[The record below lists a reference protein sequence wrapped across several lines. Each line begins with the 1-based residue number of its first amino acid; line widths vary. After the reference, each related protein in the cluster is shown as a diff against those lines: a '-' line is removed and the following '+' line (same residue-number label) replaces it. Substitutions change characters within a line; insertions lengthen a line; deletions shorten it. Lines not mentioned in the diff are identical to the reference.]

1 MYLTKYRYIRQLF
14 SLNDFSLLIHI
25 CLEEAKLEQ
34 IKIFHYL
41 PWETFYSLFFAFAF
55 SDTYILSNHVSTC
68 LYQLMV
74 FIIFTATLSDLLE
87 QLMDIRADTT
97 GPERL
102 VREAAQ
108 GHADAVKDIVTKH
121 PDKVSSASHF
131 KLCICKL

>member
-1 MYLTKYRYIRQLF
+1 
-14 SLNDFSLLIHI
+14 
-25 CLEEAKLEQ
+25 
-34 IKIFHYL
+34 
-41 PWETFYSLFFAFAF
+41 
-55 SDTYILSNHVSTC
+55 
-68 LYQLMV
+68 MV

-121 PDKVSSASHF
+121 PDKVSSAMQSHQTVYLQVIAKEKRISILKYVLILF
-131 KLCICKL
+131 MLLC

>member
-1 MYLTKYRYIRQLF
+1 
-14 SLNDFSLLIHI
+14 
-25 CLEEAKLEQ
+25 
-34 IKIFHYL
+34 
-41 PWETFYSLFFAFAF
+41 
-55 SDTYILSNHVSTC
+55 
-68 LYQLMV
+68 MV

-131 KLCICKL
+131 KLCIYKLYQRISILKYVLILFCCLLMFL

>member
-1 MYLTKYRYIRQLF
+1 
-14 SLNDFSLLIHI
+14 
-25 CLEEAKLEQ
+25 
-34 IKIFHYL
+34 
-41 PWETFYSLFFAFAF
+41 
-55 SDTYILSNHVSTC
+55 
-68 LYQLMV
+68 MV

-121 PDKVSSASHF
+121 PDKVSSASLYLQVIAKEKRISILKYVLILF
-131 KLCICKL
+131 MLLC

>member
-1 MYLTKYRYIRQLF
+1 MP
-14 SLNDFSLLIHI
+14 
-25 CLEEAKLEQ
+25 
-34 IKIFHYL
+34 L
-41 PWETFYSLFFAFAF
+41 PF
-55 SDTYILSNHVSTC
+55 SDTYRYILSNHVSTC

-121 PDKVSSASHF
+121 PDKVSSAMQSLQTVYLQVIA
-131 KLCICKL
+131 K

>member
-1 MYLTKYRYIRQLF
+1 
-14 SLNDFSLLIHI
+14 
-25 CLEEAKLEQ
+25 
-34 IKIFHYL
+34 
-41 PWETFYSLFFAFAF
+41 
-55 SDTYILSNHVSTC
+55 
-68 LYQLMV
+68 MV

-131 KLCICKL
+131 KLCIYKLQQRRKG

>member
-1 MYLTKYRYIRQLF
+1 MP
-14 SLNDFSLLIHI
+14 
-25 CLEEAKLEQ
+25 
-34 IKIFHYL
+34 L
-41 PWETFYSLFFAFAF
+41 PF
-55 SDTYILSNHVSTC
+55 SDTNILSNHVSTC

-131 KLCICKL
+131 KLCICKLKQRRKG

>member
-1 MYLTKYRYIRQLF
+1 
-14 SLNDFSLLIHI
+14 
-25 CLEEAKLEQ
+25 
-34 IKIFHYL
+34 
-41 PWETFYSLFFAFAF
+41 
-55 SDTYILSNHVSTC
+55 
-68 LYQLMV
+68 MV

-121 PDKVSSASHF
+121 PDKVSSAMQSLQTVFTSYSKGEKDKYTEVCVDTFHVALLLF
-131 KLCICKL
+131 L

>member
-1 MYLTKYRYIRQLF
+1 M
-14 SLNDFSLLIHI
+14 
-25 CLEEAKLEQ
+25 
-34 IKIFHYL
+34 
-41 PWETFYSLFFAFAF
+41 PF
-55 SDTYILSNHVSTC
+55 SDTNIHSNYPFEY
-68 LYQLMV
+68 LYMV

-121 PDKVSSASHF
+121 PDKVSSGSHF
-131 KLCICKL
+131 KLYLKLKLKLS